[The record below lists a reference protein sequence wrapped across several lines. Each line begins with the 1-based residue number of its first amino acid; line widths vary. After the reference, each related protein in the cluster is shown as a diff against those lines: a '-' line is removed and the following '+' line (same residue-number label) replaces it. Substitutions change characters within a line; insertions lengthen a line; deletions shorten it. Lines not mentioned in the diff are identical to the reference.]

1 MLLRSIILFCGLSMD
16 SCIEIMEK
24 GATLKKVGW
33 KENILYPLIFA
44 LINIILLL
52 VGYFL
57 VDILTWILAIS
68 AVYIIA
74 IVILM
79 CEGVYFL
86 KKGTVKRDFFDC
98 LDKNF
103 NYQTCI
109 KKAFLTSIDNFLAGI
124 SLGLIGV
131 NINLVIFIIFLL
143 HFGIY
148 ALAIKIGYVYGARW
162 QRCLAIIEGVCLI
175 VYAIFKLV
183 GLGLW

>member
-52 VGYFL
+52 VGYFI
-57 VDILTWILAIS
+57 VDILTGILAIS

-86 KKGTVKRDFFDC
+86 KKEQLKE
-98 LDKNF
+98 
-103 NYQTCI
+103 I
-109 KKAFLTSIDNFLAGI
+109 
-124 SLGLIGV
+124 
-131 NINLVIFIIFLL
+131 LL
-143 HFGIY
+143 
-148 ALAIKIGYVYGARW
+148 KD
-162 QRCLAIIEGVCLI
+162 
-175 VYAIFKLV
+175 
-183 GLGLW
+183 